1 MACKHY
7 YALFG
12 SKWSYSTQKNQ
23 NSFFNGQV
31 IVRPLEQKIW
41 RIIYVREV
49 HIKARKNIYPDIC
62 RIADRYIDKVENVIC
77 N

>member
-1 MACKHY
+1 MSCRTSIGRP
-7 YALFG
+7 LD
-12 SKWSYSTQKNQ
+12 ST
-23 NSFFNGQV
+23 GRYTG
-31 IVRPLEQKIW
+31 RPLEQKIW